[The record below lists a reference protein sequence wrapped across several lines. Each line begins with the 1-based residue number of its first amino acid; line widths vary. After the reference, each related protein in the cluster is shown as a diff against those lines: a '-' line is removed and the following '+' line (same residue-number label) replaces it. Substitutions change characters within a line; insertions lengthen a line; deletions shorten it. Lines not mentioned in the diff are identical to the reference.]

1 MIQKEFKDITVVT
14 IAHRLNTIVTYDR
27 ILVLDDGNIK
37 EFDTPKNLLNN
48 KNSQFYKIVIENG
61 EDYYQKLCNMI
72 E

>member
-1 MIQKEFKDITVVT
+1 MIQKEFKDVTVVT

>member
-37 EFDTPKNLLNN
+37 EFDTPKNLLND

-61 EDYYQKLCNMI
+61 EDYYQKLYNMI